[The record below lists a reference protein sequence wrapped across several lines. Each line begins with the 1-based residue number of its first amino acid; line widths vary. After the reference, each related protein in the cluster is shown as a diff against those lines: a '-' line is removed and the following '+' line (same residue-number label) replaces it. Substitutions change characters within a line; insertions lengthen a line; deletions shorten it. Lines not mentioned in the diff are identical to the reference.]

1 MKKMSRKVTVVLVL
15 VLCFA
20 AHAQAADKPATVST
34 TTLRHQTSNLLRL
47 EATTKNAAAKQA
59 AATALCD
66 LYVVLRSDSRYP
78 ESDMLQGDAA
88 KLRRRLMSIARRR
101 EIQLGRQGI
110 ERPATITQRV
120 ETLIQESL
128 SQPLAKDRTT
138 NTRLGAS
145 AAGPFVDSG
154 WELVELIERI
164 IAPDFWDQRGG
175 SGTVH
180 YFAMRRILVV
190 RATSDVHEQI
200 KELLMALR

>member
-1 MKKMSRKVTVVLVL
+1 MDRMYRKVAIVLTL
-15 VLCFA
+15 ILCIA
-20 AHAQAADKPATVST
+20 GNAQAADKPAPVST
-34 TTLRHQTSNLLRL
+34 TALRHQTSKLLRL
-47 EATTKNAAAKQA
+47 EATTENGAAKEA

-66 LYVVLRSDSRYP
+66 LYVVLHRDSRYS

-101 EIQLGRQGI
+101 EIQLGRRGI
-110 ERPATITQRV
+110 ERPATLTQQV
-120 ETLIQESL
+120 ETAIEESL
-128 SQPLAKDRTT
+128 SQQQPNDPTT

-175 SGTVH
+175 SGSVH